1 MTMTTPSNSFARS
14 GTGEGAKQALNR
26 RHNRSALLFLVPFG
40 LLFVTMMLLPMG
52 YALYQSFFKVQ
63 RSGLGLGPPA
73 KIFAGL
79 GNYVTA
85 LHDSAFMSSFL
96 RVFMLGVVQVPVM
109 LGLALALALLLDSRS
124 AVFKRMFRLMYF
136 LPYALPG
143 VIAAIMWSFLY
154 EPSVSPFTA
163 GLRHLGLTVNFLS
176 GNLVLGSIGNMITW
190 GWTGFNMLIIY
201 SALQAIPGELT
212 EAAVMDGCGAWRV
225 AWHIKIPAVR
235 PALILTTV
243 FSIIGTAQLFNEP
256 QILQQVA
263 PTISSSYTPIMA
275 AQQSAGINNY
285 NYAATESVVLAL
297 LTFVVSFGFLKFTQ
311 RKGIS
316 E

>member
-1 MTMTTPSNSFARS
+1 M
-14 GTGEGAKQALNR
+14 
-26 RHNRSALLFLVPFG
+26 FLMPFG
-40 LLFVTMMLLPMG
+40 LLFTTMMLLPMG

-63 RSGLGLGPPA
+63 RSGLGLQPA
-73 KIFAGL
+73 AKVFAGL

-85 LHDSAFMSSFL
+85 VRDSAFMSSLL

-124 AVFKRMFRLMYF
+124 AAFKRTFRLTYF
-136 LPYALPG
+136 MPYALPG

-163 GLRHLGLTVNFLS
+163 GLRHLGLNVNFLS

-225 AWHIKIPAVR
+225 AWHMKIPAVR

-256 QILQQVA
+256 QVLQQVA
-263 PTISSSYTPIMA
+263 PTISPSYTPIMA
-275 AQQSAGINNY
+275 AQQAADINDY
-285 NYAATESVVLAL
+285 NYAATESVILAL
-297 LTFVVSFGFLKFTQ
+297 LTFVLSFGFLKFAQ
-311 RKGIS
+311 RKGDS